1 MNNEK
6 CNELID
12 LVVEYQQQ
20 LRAITKEMTNEER
33 VFFLETLRMGIKAAE
48 DMFRTGP
55 PDSKEGLRAVSS
67 VG

>member
-33 VFFLETLRMGIKAAE
+33 VFFLETLRAGIKAAE
-48 DMFRTGP
+48 DKFRTGP
-55 PDSKEGLRAVSS
+55 PESTG
-67 VG
+67 G